1 MSTVWSQFVRGF
13 DSLPCLFL
21 QALLLSHVYEPNPYS
36 WGMAAHSSLYETD
49 HVRQQG
55 IGTLEAV
62 KPKDA
67 ACRVITSARS
77 LSYSPL
83 CTLHQISKMA
93 SRSGTHKA
101 VSVGETG
108 LVIALP
114 YGGSVSVIQTY
125 FGAPLYV
132 IFHTPHSIS
141 FISVGT
147 LSVRF
152 FFLTYTNPH

>member
-1 MSTVWSQFVRGF
+1 
-13 DSLPCLFL
+13 
-21 QALLLSHVYEPNPYS
+21 
-36 WGMAAHSSLYETD
+36 MAAHSSLYETD
-49 HVRQQG
+49 HVRQQR

-93 SRSGTHKA
+93 SRSGTHRA
-101 VSVGETG
+101 VSVGEDWAGDSAT
-108 LVIALP
+108 LWRP
-114 YGGSVSVIQTY
+114 VSITQTY

-141 FISVGT
+141 FIWVGT

-152 FFLTYTNPH
+152 FFIVYTNPNRM